1 MSYSKKSYTLVTGL
15 LFVLAIGL
23 LLFSTIGSARAAL
36 NVQSEILKSDVRM
49 LDIGVDLTKDG
60 VSVSGTGKNSVLL
73 KGLVG
78 ENEKFKPGKIY
89 AWPVYVTNTGTI
101 DEYVRVVVY
110 KYWRDSDKSDGST
123 GPKNTGFDTSLIKL
137 GFAGGWTVESS
148 APSANGERTILY
160 YTGGPL
166 GKDPVQLLDTVQID
180 GRVMLYATQI
190 GPEDPGGKKGVITT
204 TYEYDGAQF
213 CIEIEADG
221 VQTHNAKDAIRSA
234 WGKSVTVTDGGPI
247 TAGIG

>member
-36 NVQSEILKSDVRM
+36 NVQSEILTSDFGM
-49 LDIGVDLTKDG
+49 LNIGVDLTNEDG
-60 VSVSGTGKNSVLL
+60 ASVSGTGENSVLL
-73 KGLVG
+73 KGMVG
-78 ENEKFKPGKIY
+78 KNEKFKPGKIY
-89 AWPVYVTNTGTI
+89 DWPVYVTNTGTI

-110 KYWRDSDKSDGST
+110 KYWLNSKGEKDVKY
-123 GPKNTGFDTSLIKL
+123 DTSLIKL
-137 GFAGGWTVESS
+137 GFDGAWTVESS

-166 GKDPVQLLDTVQID
+166 GKNPVKLLNTVQID

-247 TAGIG
+247 TGGIG